1 MIQQEENS
9 PLKGFVYWVG
19 LALVVGGAL
28 SLIYLAMLV
37 VQLIQSPTESELIA
51 WVVANFGEEG
61 VLLAGHINE
70 TQFEFHGNEKL
81 QLILL
86 GILGLIAISILT
98 GVVNTLITS
107 GISLIKF
114 SKADDK
120 QDKGQA
126 VSKE

>member
-1 MIQQEENS
+1 MMIKQEENS
-9 PLKGFVYWVG
+9 SLKGFVYWVG

-28 SLIYLAMLV
+28 SLIYLAVLV

-51 WVVANFGEEG
+51 WVVANLGEEG

-70 TQFEFHGNEKL
+70 TQFEFHGNDKL

-98 GVVNTLITS
+98 TVVNALITS

-114 SKADDK
+114 SKTDDMK
-120 QDKGQA
+120 EKGQVA
-126 VSKE
+126 T